1 MRRLR
6 DGTNSSM
13 RRRFGAVLGIALGLF
28 VTITGVTIYAF
39 SLIVADFSDG
49 VRTAHDEPIPLLEL
63 REEVFLLSEIH
74 AWDAVFAITGGEP
87 PPNQPTYAAQVA
99 IVQARFS
106 DYLSNGSDV
115 APGERRLVEA
125 ALASWIFALD
135 THESIL
141 GGPAATPS
149 ETAEEMSHM
158 AAMLDDVIDTL
169 GEAYN
174 LATTE
179 LEAARQIA
187 RSAQLGA
194 LVLIGVAFLVG
205 LVVVTITA
213 RSLSSS
219 VIQPI
224 QGLQEAA
231 RGLRRGDLSHRV
243 RPAGPSELV
252 ELGTTFNEMAEAV
265 GRTNSALEHRA
276 LHDDLT
282 GLANRVLLRDR
293 IDHARSLR
301 GKFSRPYALVLIDLD
316 GFKTVND
323 TLGHSY
329 GDEVLA
335 RAARRIRDTS
345 RDMDTVAR
353 LGGDEF
359 AVFLEHVTE
368 IAQAVEAAER
378 ITEALSQPYKL
389 DNTEI
394 LLGASSG
401 IAFSAD
407 RQNSDTLMRNAD
419 TAMYAAKALGG
430 STYQIFE
437 SVDHGDLE
445 RGTTA
450 RTHRSE
456 G

>member
-39 SLIVADFSDG
+39 SLIVADFTDEA
-49 VRTAHDEPIPLLEL
+49 RTAHDEAIPLLEL

-213 RSLSSS
+213 RSLLFVSHTAHPGTS
-219 VIQPI
+219 
-224 QGLQEAA
+224 GGCA
-231 RGLRRGDLSHRV
+231 RHLRRGDLSHRV

-252 ELGTTFNEMAEAV
+252 ELGTTLNEMAEAV

-335 RAARRIRDTS
+335 RAARRIRDAS
-345 RDMDTVAR
+345 RDMDTVA
-353 LGGDEF
+353 
-359 AVFLEHVTE
+359 T
-368 IAQAVEAAER
+368 
-378 ITEALSQPYKL
+378 
-389 DNTEI
+389 
-394 LLGASSG
+394 
-401 IAFSAD
+401 
-407 RQNSDTLMRNAD
+407 NAD

-437 SVDHGDLE
+437 SDGHGPSADHGDLE
-445 RGTTA
+445 RGTPA